1 MSVIGVRLKAARARH
16 GLSQERLGLDA
27 GLEAESAS
35 ARMNRYE
42 VGARVPPLEL
52 MERVAKVLRVPT
64 SYFYEADD
72 LIAEL
77 LLAVGEL
84 QPAERAKLLE
94 LARSAGHAS
103 VEQASRPLS

>member
-1 MSVIGVRLKAARARH
+1 MSVIGVRLKAARVRH

-35 ARMNRYE
+35 TRMNRYE

-52 MERVAKVLRVPT
+52 MERVAKVLGVPT

-77 LLAVGEL
+77 LLAVGEMK
-84 QPAERAKLLE
+84 PGDRTKLLE
-94 LARSAGHAS
+94 WAKSTAR
-103 VEQASRPLS
+103 P

>member
-1 MSVIGVRLKAARARH
+1 MSVIGVRLKAARVRH

-52 MERVAKVLRVPT
+52 MERVAKVLGVPT
-64 SYFYEADD
+64 SYFYETDD
-72 LIAEL
+72 LVAEL
-77 LLAVGEL
+77 ILTVGALCQSERVKLL
-84 QPAERAKLLE
+84 ERAKIA
-94 LARSAGHAS
+94 ARS
-103 VEQASRPLS
+103 

>member
-1 MSVIGVRLKAARARH
+1 MSVIGVRLKAARVRH

-52 MERVAKVLRVPT
+52 MERVAKVLGVPT

-77 LLAVGEL
+77 LLTVGRLRRAERVEL
-84 QPAERAKLLE
+84 LERAKIA
-94 LARSAGHAS
+94 ARG
-103 VEQASRPLS
+103 